1 MRHGC
6 FFALT
11 FACLTLIG
19 WSEQTKANP
28 LIGAWE
34 ISESKWN
41 NEASQ
46 LPEPRAVK
54 IYSTENV
61 MYSYYDLQ
69 KPDQVLIGA
78 GSYSYVDGVVSET
91 ISNHS
96 NKEFIGSIFKFEI
109 IFKNG
114 LISFTCSQ
122 RFLTSKL
129 PYYII
134 AMRRTGS
141 LENFI

>member
-1 MRHGC
+1 MFINR

-78 GSYSYVDGVVSET
+78 GSYSYVDGIVSET

-96 NKEFIGSIFKFEI
+96 NKELIGSIFKFEI
-109 IFKNG
+109 SMSDDKNTFRQTVMFG
-114 LISFTCSQ
+114 EN
-122 RFLTSKL
+122 KL
-129 PYYII
+129 EETW
-134 AMRRTGS
+134 RR
-141 LENFI
+141 LD

>member
-1 MRHGC
+1 MFISR

-78 GSYSYVDGVVSET
+78 GSYSYVDGIVSET

-96 NKEFIGSIFKFEI
+96 NKELIGSIFKFEI
-109 IFKNG
+109 SMSDDKNTFRQTVMFG
-114 LISFTCSQ
+114 EN
-122 RFLTSKL
+122 KL
-129 PYYII
+129 EETW
-134 AMRRTGS
+134 RR
-141 LENFI
+141 LD

>member
-1 MRHGC
+1 MFINR

-96 NKEFIGSIFKFEI
+96 NKELIGSIFKFEI
-109 IFKNG
+109 SMSDDKNTFRQTVMFG
-114 LISFTCSQ
+114 EN
-122 RFLTSKL
+122 KL
-129 PYYII
+129 EETW
-134 AMRRTGS
+134 RR
-141 LENFI
+141 LD

>member
-1 MRHGC
+1 MFINR

-41 NEASQ
+41 NEATQ

-96 NKEFIGSIFKFEI
+96 NKELIGSIFKFEI
-109 IFKNG
+109 SMSDDKNTFRQTVMFG
-114 LISFTCSQ
+114 EN
-122 RFLTSKL
+122 KL
-129 PYYII
+129 EETW
-134 AMRRTGS
+134 RR
-141 LENFI
+141 LD